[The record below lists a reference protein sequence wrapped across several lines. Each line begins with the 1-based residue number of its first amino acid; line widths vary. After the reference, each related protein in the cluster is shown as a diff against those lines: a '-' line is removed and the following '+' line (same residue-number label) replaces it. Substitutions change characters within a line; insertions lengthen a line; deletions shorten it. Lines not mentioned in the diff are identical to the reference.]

1 MIYNVTVGDKD
12 YRLEI
17 VEGKESIEIK
27 LDEKVIKID
36 NYQLRVGQHEVPLIG
51 QTWRMVTFLKDNR
64 PFELEL
70 LIDDTAYDC
79 WLGSRSVHCVVI
91 DEKTARYAKLMGA
104 SFVSGKAHVLHA
116 PMPGM
121 VVRVE
126 VDVGQNV
133 KKGDGLVIVEAMKM
147 ENELKAAYPGT
158 VKEIKVK
165 AGQPVEKN
173 QPLVVFE

>member
-1 MIYNVTVGDKD
+1 
-12 YRLEI
+12 
-17 VEGKESIEIK
+17 
-27 LDEKVIKID
+27 
-36 NYQLRVGQHEVPLIG
+36 
-51 QTWRMVTFLKDNR
+51 
-64 PFELEL
+64 
-70 LIDDTAYDC
+70 
-79 WLGSRSVHCVVI
+79 
-91 DEKTARYAKLMGA
+91 
-104 SFVSGKAHVLHA
+104 
-116 PMPGM
+116 M

-147 ENELKAAYPGT
+147 ENELKVAYPGT